1 MTAEERTE
9 QVLDVTLSLAR
20 RKGLSG
26 LSIEAVA
33 KAAGVTRPLVY
44 TLFDDFNGLM
54 DALAER
60 EERRALEDLSH
71 AIPTFPGEDDP
82 DDVLERGVRL
92 FLEAVRAQPDRWYLI
107 LLPPDGTPEQLKARI
122 ERNRAAILGQLS
134 ELVTW
139 GVARRGGPHDIDT
152 ELLAHTILTLAQDGA
167 RLVLTH
173 PRRYTTERIVAFTA
187 ATLSL
192 IPRGE
197 PDMHVPAPSF
207 PSIGA

>member
-9 QVLDVTLSLAR
+9 QVLDVTLALAR

-33 KAAGVTRPLVY
+33 KAAGITRPLVY
-44 TLFDDFNGLM
+44 TLFDDFDGLM
-54 DALAER
+54 DALIER
-60 EERRALEDLSH
+60 EVYRALEDLSR
-71 AIPTFPGEDDP
+71 AIPVFPGEDDP
-82 DDVLERGVRL
+82 DEVLERGVRI

-107 LLPPDGTPEQLKARI
+107 LLPPDGTPERLKQRI
-122 ERNRAAILGQLS
+122 ERNRAAILGQLC
-134 ELVTW
+134 ELVAW
-139 GVARRGGPHDIDT
+139 GVRRRGGPHGIDT

-173 PRRYTTERIVAFTA
+173 PRRYTTDRIVGFTQA
-187 ATLSL
+187 ALAL
-192 IPRGE
+192 VPRGE
-197 PDMHVPAPSF
+197 PDLSVPAPSF